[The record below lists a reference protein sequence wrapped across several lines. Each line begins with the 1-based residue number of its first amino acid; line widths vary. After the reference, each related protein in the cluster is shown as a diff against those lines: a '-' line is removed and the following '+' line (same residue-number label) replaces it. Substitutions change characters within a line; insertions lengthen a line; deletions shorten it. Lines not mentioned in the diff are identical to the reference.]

1 MWHARAGNT
10 DMIDLDITQT
20 NRAIDRLLER
30 TANPRHRYL
39 LQTFH
44 RHRYLEIAGRY
55 EEIFVPEMTV
65 AEPVYHFNTGRAAR
79 TLAGR
84 NAVRGLYAL
93 WTMTAQCIFYAEDE
107 QLAVG
112 DNLVCSNAI
121 AYQQHPGLALVALG
135 QLVDDISAHYLLRS
149 RQLMLWA
156 YDDRCRLVGENVWE
170 VEPDSEEVIKLD
182 PADVLTAGDARE
194 LLDPLIEELPPFDEA
209 TMGMP

>member
-1 MWHARAGNT
+1 
-10 DMIDLDITQT
+10 MIDLDITQT

-65 AEPVYHFNTGRAAR
+65 AEPVYHFHTGRVAR
-79 TLAGR
+79 KLAGR
-84 NAVRGLYAL
+84 DAVRDLYAL
-93 WTMTAQCIFYAEDE
+93 WTMTAECIFYAEDE

-112 DNLVCSNAI
+112 DHLVCSHVI

-135 QLVDDISAHYLLRS
+135 HLVDDISAHYLLRS

-156 YDDRCRLVGENVWE
+156 YDDRCRLIGENVWE
-170 VEPDSEEVIKLD
+170 VEPEAEEIIKLD
-182 PADVLTAGDARE
+182 PADALTVERARE
-194 LLDPLIEELPPFDEA
+194 LLDPLIEDLPPFEEA
-209 TMGMP
+209 TMGVQP